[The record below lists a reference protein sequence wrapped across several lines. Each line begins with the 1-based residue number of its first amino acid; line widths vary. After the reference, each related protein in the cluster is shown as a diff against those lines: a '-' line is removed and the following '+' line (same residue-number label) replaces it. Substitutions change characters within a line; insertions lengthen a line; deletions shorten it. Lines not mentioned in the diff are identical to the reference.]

1 MATSKIIYGGRTLID
16 LTQDTVTKEKL
27 LRGTKAHGADGELIT
42 GECDYD
48 VDSSEVTATAAE
60 VLAGKTFARGG
71 EVLSGE
77 MKNNGAVS
85 GEITEVDKAYQ
96 IPQGYHDG
104 SGTVEISA
112 IEKSKLI
119 PSNIRKNVE
128 ILGVTGT
135 MDSTEGV
142 NAQSKEVTASLE
154 DQTVLPDNGYN
165 YLTQVK
171 VKAIPYAESVNS
183 AGGKTVTIG

>member
-1 MATSKIIYGGRTLID
+1 MGRSKVVLGGEVLID
-16 LTQDTVTKEKL
+16 LTGDTITKDKL
-27 LRGTKAHGADGELIT
+27 LKGYTAHGADGEVIT
-42 GECDYD
+42 GTCEFD
-48 VDSSEVTATAAE
+48 VDSSQATATQAE
-60 VLAGKTFARGG
+60 VLKDKTFAKGG
-71 EVLSGE
+71 KVLPGT
-77 MKNNGAVS
+77 MPNNGAVS

-104 SGTVEISA
+104 SGKVEISA
-112 IEKSKLI
+112 TEKGKLI

-128 ILGVTGT
+128 ILGVTGS

-142 NAQSKEVTASLE
+142 NAQSKEVTASLT
-154 DQTVLPDNGYN
+154 DQTVLPDTGFN

-171 VKAIPYAESVNS
+171 VQKIPVVETDNA

>member
-1 MATSKIIYGGRTLID
+1 MGRSKVVLGGEVLID
-16 LTQDTVTKEKL
+16 LTGDTITKDKL
-27 LRGTKAHGADGELIT
+27 LKGYTAHGADGEEIS
-42 GECDYD
+42 GECTFD
-48 VDSSEVTATAAE
+48 VDSSQATAVQAE
-60 VLAGKTFARGG
+60 VLAGKKFAKGG
-71 EVLSGE
+71 KILDGT
-77 MKNNGAVS
+77 MPNNGAAS

-104 SGTVEISA
+104 SGKVEISA
-112 IEKSKLI
+112 TEKGKLI

-142 NAQSKEVTASLE
+142 NAQSKEVTASLV

-171 VKAIPYAESVNS
+171 VKAIPVVETDNS
-183 AGGKTVTIG
+183 AGGITVTIG